1 MRATTTLFG
10 LLILAACGGADDSAP
25 AAEQEMEPAA
35 AVAPTPAAFAGRWE
49 AMAMLE
55 GTPDPVPV
63 VLEGS
68 ADGMTWT
75 MVLQDRDPM
84 ALEVSMSGDSLI
96 MESGQYESVLRD
108 RVMVQIR
115 TAGVLQGGQML
126 GKIVATYSTP
136 DGEQVVPGTIEGVRT
151 DGM

>member
-1 MRATTTLFG
+1 MRATISLFVL
-10 LLILAACGGADDSAP
+10 LLITACGGTDDSAP

-35 AVAPTPAAFAGRWE
+35 VATPTPADFAGEWQ

-63 VLEGS
+63 VLIGS

-75 MVLQDRDPM
+75 MTLEDREPM
-84 ALEVSMSGDSLI
+84 ALDVSMSGDSLI
-96 MESGQYESVLRD
+96 MESGQYESVIRD
-108 RVMVQIR
+108 GVMVQIR
-115 TAGVLQGGQML
+115 TATVLEDAQLIGN
-126 GKIVATYSTP
+126 IIATYSTP
-136 DGEQVVPGTIEGVRT
+136 DGEQVVPGTIEGTRS

>member
-1 MRATTTLFG
+1 MRATITLFG

-25 AAEQEMEPAA
+25 APEQEMEPAA
-35 AVAPTPAAFAGRWE
+35 ATAPTPADFAGQWQ

-63 VLEGS
+63 VLVGS

-75 MVLQDRDPM
+75 MSLEDREPM
-84 ALEVSMSGDSLI
+84 TLEVSMSGDSLI
-96 MESGQYESVLRD
+96 MESGQYESVIRD
-108 RVMVQIR
+108 GVMVQIR
-115 TAGVLQGGQML
+115 TAGVLEGGQMV

-136 DGEQVVPGTIEGVRT
+136 DGEQVVPGTLEGLRGG
-151 DGM
+151 GM